1 MTKFVAFLLYLNV
14 SYITHCL
21 KLYLNQMENELCM
34 AILVLRFQSMIV
46 VEYIIIVMG
55 CCMSSN
61 WTSVWNGC
69 VLQIYQ
75 SFLTI

>member
-1 MTKFVAFLLYLNV
+1 MTKSVAFLLYLNV

-21 KLYLNQMENELCM
+21 ELYLNQMENELCM
-34 AILVLRFQSMIV
+34 VILVLEFQSMIV

-61 WTSVWNGC
+61 
-69 VLQIYQ
+69 
-75 SFLTI
+75 